1 MSTFALQ
8 IINNMKDSSKH
19 SKGNDE
25 DSDSDG
31 FDYEEWKR
39 SKKGQTQELPKEEF
53 QKERSISNMDSK
65 KTVKYKE
72 DPVMNSMYEKI
83 LRKSDKFEDLI

>member
-1 MSTFALQ
+1 MTTFAVQ
-8 IINNMKDSSKH
+8 IINNMKGTSKH
-19 SKGNDE
+19 SKDKEE

-39 SKKGQTQELPKEEF
+39 SKKVQTQELPKEEF
-53 QKERSISNMDSK
+53 LKERSYSDMDSK

-72 DPVMNSMYEKI
+72 DPVMNSMY
-83 LRKSDKFEDLI
+83 